1 MSEDISVGEF
11 GQPIAI
17 NKTGFF
23 AAKTCENDPSGPGGD
38 LWLPF
43 LFWLLLLLLFA

>member
-1 MSEDISVGEF
+1 MSKHVSVGAF

-17 NKTGFF
+17 KRTGFF
-23 AAKTCENDPSGPGGD
+23 AAKTFENDPSGPGGD

-43 LFWLLLLLLFA
+43 LFWLLSLLSFA